1 MKSKSLLG
9 QRLGNIF
16 FFFCSNADSREKED
30 YVLQIKSLTYK
41 DIMM

>member
-9 QRLGNIF
+9 QRLGNI

>member
-1 MKSKSLLG
+1 MFS
-9 QRLGNIF
+9 

-30 YVLQIKSLTYK
+30 YVLQIKSFTYK